1 MRTYWAGMLTLPS
14 HKNKIGPSWV
24 LRGTRGNIFT
34 IQTCVAQTSTA
45 KESRKETQ
53 IYPMGAVK
61 VFLQH
66 LVDAH
71 LGDTWGSFIQLED
84 FRDGASAF
92 S

>member
-71 LGDTWGSFIQLED
+71 LVDTWGSFIQLED
-84 FRDGASAF
+84 FRDRASAF